1 MARPARPASPTAARK
16 TMAAG
21 TATAASRKLRCAIY
35 TRKSSEEGLEQD
47 FNSLDAQREAC
58 EAYILSQRHE
68 GWIALPAMYDD
79 GGISGGTME
88 RPALKRL
95 LADVAAGKID
105 VVVVYKV
112 DRLTRSL
119 ADFAKIVEI
128 FDQRQVSFV
137 SVTQAF
143 NTTSSMGRL
152 TLNVLLSF
160 AQFEREVTGERIRDK
175 IAASKK
181 KGMWMGGLPPLGYD
195 VQDRKLVVNQSE
207 AETVTFIFERYQA
220 LKSVRLLQAELD
232 RRGIVSKL
240 RRRDNGTSR
249 GGQPIGRGALYAMLS
264 NPLYRGEIVHKD
276 VSHPGQHDAI
286 VDEALFDAV
295 QRILADNRVDRER
308 GTNADEP
315 SLLAGLLFDPDGN
328 RMTPTHASKKGVRYR
343 YYVSKT
349 LITPRQAST
358 RRQKGVGSTTASTPV
373 VKEPVLKAKNGLRLP
388 AAGIERLVLDRLL
401 QFLASPAE
409 VLAVTASDLDSTV
422 HPNQTFDAV
431 GQSDLLEAAQR
442 QASSLSAADVV
453 AQRSFLLGTL
463 QRVDVRRDRV
473 EMRIGRAGLL
483 QRLRDGDSDEP
494 DDAVGCDNHVDEDFA
509 GTLPTTQ
516 ADRAKNSTDRDMREV
531 ISLTVPVAFQRSG
544 LELRLVVPGKET
556 ATRADHSLVRL
567 VARAHQILGRLSVDP
582 ELTVADVARDD
593 GLNKSYVSRLVR
605 LAFLSPDII
614 TAVLDGRQPVELTA
628 NRLIADTRLP
638 IDWAGQRQALGFE

>member
-1 MARPARPASPTAARK
+1 MARSPSSNTMRMPPA
-16 TMAAG
+16 G
-21 TATAASRKLRCAIY
+21 ATKLRCAIY

-68 GWIALPAMYDD
+68 GWVALPAMYDD

-195 VQDRKLVVNQSE
+195 VQDRKLVVNQAE

-220 LKSVRLLQAELD
+220 LKSVRLLKAELD
-232 RRGIVSKL
+232 RRCIVSKL
-240 RRRDNGTSR
+240 RKRDNGPSR
-249 GGQPIGRGALYAMLS
+249 GGQPLGRGALYAMLS
-264 NPLYRGEIVHKD
+264 NRLYRGEIVHKD

-286 VDEALFDAV
+286 VDETLFNEV
-295 QRILADNRVDRER
+295 QQTLATNRVDRER
-308 GTNADEP
+308 GTNAEEP
-315 SLLAGLLFDPDGN
+315 SLLAGLLFDADGH

-358 RRQKGVGSTTASTPV
+358 RRQKG
-373 VKEPVLKAKNGLRLP
+373 
-388 AAGIERLVLDRLL
+388 
-401 QFLASPAE
+401 
-409 VLAVTASDLDSTV
+409 
-422 HPNQTFDAV
+422 
-431 GQSDLLEAAQR
+431 
-442 QASSLSAADVV
+442 AD
-453 AQRSFLLGTL
+453 F
-463 QRVDVRRDRV
+463 
-473 EMRIGRAGLL
+473 IGALNRPG
-483 QRLRDGDSDEP
+483 
-494 DDAVGCDNHVDEDFA
+494 FA
-509 GTLPTTQ
+509 GGS
-516 ADRAKNSTDRDMREV
+516 N
-531 ISLTVPVAFQRSG
+531 FQIGWSHD
-544 LELRLVVPGKET
+544 EQNDEQVFP
-556 ATRADHSLVRL
+556 
-567 VARAHQILGRLSVDP
+567 
-582 ELTVADVARDD
+582 
-593 GLNKSYVSRLVR
+593 
-605 LAFLSPDII
+605 
-614 TAVLDGRQPVELTA
+614 
-628 NRLIADTRLP
+628 
-638 IDWAGQRQALGFE
+638 

>member
-1 MARPARPASPTAARK
+1 MARSPSSASARVPPAGAAK
-16 TMAAG
+16 F
-21 TATAASRKLRCAIY
+21 RCAIY

-105 VVVVYKV
+105 AVVVYKV

-195 VQDRKLVVNQSE
+195 VQDRKLVVNQAE
-207 AETVTFIFERYQA
+207 AATVTFIFERYQA

-240 RRRDNGTSR
+240 RKRDNGPSR

-264 NPLYRGEIVHKD
+264 NRLYRGEIVHKD

-286 VDEALFDAV
+286 IEAPLFNEV
-295 QRILADNRVDRER
+295 QQILAANRVDRER

-315 SLLAGLLFDPDGN
+315 SLLAGLLFDADGL

-343 YYVSKT
+343 YYVSKMF
-349 LITPRQAST
+349 ITPRLAIS
-358 RRQKGVGSTTASTPV
+358 RRQDADPSGATNATTKTQG
-373 VKEPVLKAKNGLRLP
+373 GLRLP
-388 AAGIERLVLDRLL
+388 AAGIERLVIDRLGA
-401 QFLASPAE
+401 FLASPDAA
-409 VLAVTASDLDSTV
+409 LAIAAPDDTPTG
-422 HPNQTFDAV
+422 HPHDAV
-431 GQSDLLEAAQR
+431 EHHRMLQAVLSL
-442 QASSLSAADVV
+442 ASSLVTADPAAK
-453 AQRSFLLGTL
+453 RGMLLAAIH
-463 QRVDVRRDRV
+463 RVQVHRDRV
-473 EMRIGRAGLL
+473 EIRIDRGGLR
-483 QRLRDGDSDEP
+483 QQLRSGDTEGQLAADSGDDPFGVGDTSGAFTATRRTGQPEP
-494 DDAVGCDNHVDEDFA
+494 GDVL
-509 GTLPTTQ
+509 T
-516 ADRAKNSTDRDMREV
+516 
-531 ISLTVPVAFQRSG
+531 LTVPVAFKRAG
-544 LELRLVVPGKET
+544 FELRLIVSGK
-556 ATRADHSLVRL
+556 APSARPDASLVRL
-567 VARAHQILGRLSVDP
+567 LARAHRIRDKLFADP
-582 ELTVADVARDD
+582 EHNITSMAAQEGLTP
-593 GLNKSYVSRLVR
+593 SYLTRLLR
-605 LAFLSPDII
+605 LAFLAPDIT
-614 TAVLDGRQPVELTA
+614 TAILDGHQPVELTA
-628 NRLIADTRLP
+628 NKLIADTRLP
-638 IDWAGQRQALGFE
+638 IDWAEQRSRLGFE